1 MPYALCMT
9 YTHRTLDTTATQGV
23 AMDDVAPAA
32 DEAPAGLARLW
43 QLTAGREPRLG
54 LSLDRVVDAA
64 IALADERGIEALSMA
79 RVAERL
85 GFTTMSL
92 YRYVANKDELLLF
105 MHDRAWQPAD
115 YSDDAARP
123 WRLRLTDWA
132 LQQRAHMQRHPW
144 LVTISTT
151 ERMGTPSQLTWL
163 DRGLATL
170 EDTPLTQDDKSIV
183 LINLFGQVAYDAQ
196 VIADFTRAER
206 AGRAF
211 EETAGGFFEAIRS
224 VATADRFPALHRVV
238 ATGGFQSLTT
248 TQTTD
253 PDAIFRFGLDT
264 FLDGVE
270 LLIARRHDENETSE
284 AR

>member
-23 AMDDVAPAA
+23 AMDEDVPGGS
-32 DEAPAGLARLW
+32 EPPAGLARLW
-43 QLTAGREPRLG
+43 QLTDTREPRLG

-64 IALADERGIEALSMA
+64 IALADERGIDTLSMA

-105 MHDRAWQPAD
+105 MHDRAWQPVD
-115 YSDDAARP
+115 YTDDATGT
-123 WRLRLTDWA
+123 WRERLTAWC
-132 LQQRAHMQRHPW
+132 LQQRAHMHRHPW

-151 ERMGTPSQLTWL
+151 ERMGTPSQITWL

-170 EDTPLTQDDKSIV
+170 EDTPLTQDEKSIV
-183 LINLFGQVAYDAQ
+183 LITLFGQVAYDAQ
-196 VIADFTRAER
+196 VMADFSRAER
-206 AGRAF
+206 AGQAF
-211 EETAGGFFEAIRS
+211 EETAGGFFEAIRGA
-224 VATADRFPALHRVV
+224 ATAERFPALHRVV
-238 ATGGFQSLTT
+238 ASGGFQSLAA

-270 LLIARRHDENETSE
+270 LLVARRSDEGG